1 VNTDPLG
8 PLVGGTNRIEVVASS
23 GIGHEI
29 VLILLALNFVILSSF
44 LVYALLR
51 SGRMG
56 EMPTLSGL
64 NWRRFVSVS
73 LLTLVFLY
81 FLWAIRSILPPFLI
95 AFFLAGLLDPVVTS
109 MQKRSGRSRGYAVGS
124 LFSLAF
130 LVVVLAGIL
139 LVRAALPQMQ
149 DLVKNGQSYANEII
163 KRQDILYN
171 EHQKQF
177 AMVGITQNPFSD
189 QSGPVLTGVT
199 HALNGLK
206 SSVMSLAG
214 DALWLIIIPLSLTF
228 FLLEYQLIRAKL
240 ISFVPLRYRAN
251 VDRMS
256 QEVVDIFSQ
265 YLRGLAKVC
274 VIYGLAMSAIFLLFG
289 LNYAIFLGLAAG
301 VLYAVPY
308 VGPVI
313 AMGSA
318 GIIALTMGR
327 TPVQAAF
334 VVAAFLATHVTFDY
348 VITPRVV
355 GGSVGLHPLVNVFA
369 LMVGATLFGVPGMLL
384 AVPVAAS
391 IQKILVYFFPRLV
404 EMPALPATAITAP
417 TPDER
422 VLAETVSTVD

>member
-1 VNTDPLG
+1 MNTDPLG
-8 PLVGGTNRIEVVASS
+8 PLMGGTNRIEVVASS

-29 VLILLALNFVILSSF
+29 VLILLALNFVVLSSF
-44 LVYALLR
+44 LVYALFR
-51 SGRMG
+51 SGRFG
-56 EMPTLSGL
+56 DVPSLSGL
-64 NWRRFVSVS
+64 NWRRFASVS
-73 LLTLVFLY
+73 LLTLAFLY

-95 AFFLAGLLDPVVTS
+95 AFFLAALLDPVVTA
-109 MQKRSGRSRGYAVGS
+109 MQRRTGKSRGRTVGS
-124 LFSLAF
+124 LFVLAIL
-130 LVVVLAGIL
+130 LVVFSGIL

-149 DLVKNGQSYANEII
+149 DLVKNGKSYAEEITG
-163 KRQDILYN
+163 RANTLY
-171 EHQKQF
+171 EDHKPQF

-189 QSGPVLTGVT
+189 RTGPVLTGVT
-199 HALNGLK
+199 SALNGVK
-206 SSVMSLAG
+206 SSVAGLAG
-214 DALWLIIIPLSLTF
+214 EALWLIIIPLSLIS
-228 FLLEYQLIRAKL
+228 FLLEYQIIRAKL
-240 ISFVPLRYRAN
+240 ISFVPLRYRSN

-274 VIYGLAMSAIFLLFG
+274 VIYGFVAAGIFLLYG

-301 VLYAVPY
+301 ILYAVPY
-308 VGPVI
+308 VGPAI

-318 GIIALTMGR
+318 GIITLTMGKS
-327 TPVQAAF
+327 PAYAAF
-334 VVAAFLATHVTFDY
+334 VVVTFIAMHVTFDY
-348 VITPRVV
+348 VVTPRVV

-404 EMPALPATAITAP
+404 EKPALPTMAITAP

-422 VLAETVSTVD
+422 VLAETASTLD